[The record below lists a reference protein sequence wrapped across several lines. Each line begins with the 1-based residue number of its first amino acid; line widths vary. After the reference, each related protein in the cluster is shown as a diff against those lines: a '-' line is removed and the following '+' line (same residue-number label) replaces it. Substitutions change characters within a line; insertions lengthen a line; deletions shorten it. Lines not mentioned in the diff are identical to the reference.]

1 MTDPAPFDPIRGLR
15 VLQEEGVRFVVV
27 GGFAGNVRGAPLN
40 TNDLDICYER
50 SQENMERLVTALRRL
65 QAKLRV
71 AGVDEELPFDLHW
84 RTIESG
90 GSFTFTTEAGE
101 IDVLAF
107 PSGTAGY
114 ADLIVKAER
123 FELGDDLAVDVV
135 SLDDLMR
142 MKEASGR
149 TKDRAHLEVLEAL
162 RQELR
167 RRG

>member
-1 MTDPAPFDPIRGLR
+1 MSDVAPFDPVQGLR
-15 VLQEEGVRFVVV
+15 ILNEEGVRYVVI
-27 GGFAGNVRGAPLN
+27 GGFAGIVRGAPLN

-50 SQENMERLVTALRRL
+50 STANMERLVAALRRL
-65 QAKLRV
+65 GATLRTT
-71 AGVDEELPFDLHW
+71 GVDEDLPFDLHW
-84 RTIESG
+84 KTIEAG
-90 GSFTFTTEAGE
+90 GSFTFTTTAGA

-114 ADLIVKAER
+114 GDLSAAAER
-123 FELGDDLAVDVV
+123 FDLAPDLAVDVV

-149 TKDRAHLEVLEAL
+149 VKDRNHLEVLQAVKD
-162 RQELR
+162 ELR